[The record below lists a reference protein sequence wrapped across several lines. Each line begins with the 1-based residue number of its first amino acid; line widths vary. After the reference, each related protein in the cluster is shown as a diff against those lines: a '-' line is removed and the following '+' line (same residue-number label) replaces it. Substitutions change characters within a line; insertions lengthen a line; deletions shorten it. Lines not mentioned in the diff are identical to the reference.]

1 MKILVLCY
9 EYPPIGGGGGRVA
22 KSVAEQLVLRGH
34 EVRVQ
39 TAALGLL
46 SEKETIHGVQVFR
59 VASGRESPDTCRV
72 PEMGLYIATSV
83 IPVLRQCTRWN
94 PDVIHAHF
102 AMPTGV
108 LALAVNRLTRIPYV
122 LTAHL
127 GDVPGGVPAQTD
139 RLFKYAGGA
148 ARQVWKNAAGA
159 TAVSDFVRELAER
172 AYERPVQRIL
182 NGVDLTHRPPRPE
195 ELRAGPRHLVFLGRL
210 NAQKN
215 APLLLD
221 ALARIPNLPWQ
232 LTIIGDGPGLGAL
245 QQRIAQYWM
254 REKVKLAGW
263 RNAAEVAEILNTADV
278 LCMPS
283 SSEGMPVAAVEA
295 LRHGLAI
302 AGTDIPGL
310 RDVLAPDVNGA
321 TAPVGSVA
329 TYANVLRA
337 MLTNDARLL
346 AFRQASWDKAADFD
360 LPKIAAEYEAV
371 LEQCRRKRRGGG
383 TTP

>member
-1 MKILVLCY
+1 VRILVLCY

-39 TAALGLL
+39 TAALGFLN
-46 SEKETIHGVQVFR
+46 ERETINGVQVFR
-59 VASGRESPDTCRV
+59 IASGRQSPDTCRV
-72 PEMGLYIATSV
+72 PEMGLYVATSLL
-83 IPVLRQCTRWN
+83 PVLRQCTRWG
-94 PDVIHAHF
+94 PEVIHAHF

-108 LALAVNRLTRIPYV
+108 LAMVVSRLTKIPYV

-139 RLFKYAGGA
+139 RLFRYAGGV
-148 ARQVWKNAAGA
+148 ARRVWQHAAGA

-172 AYERPVQRIL
+172 AYQRPVQRIL
-182 NGVDLTHRPPRPE
+182 NGVDLTDRPARPA
-195 ELRAGPRHLVFLGRL
+195 ELCQSPRHLVFLGRL

-221 ALARIPNLPWQ
+221 ALARIPSLPWR
-232 LTIIGDGPGLGAL
+232 LTVIGDGPDMSAL
-245 QQRIAQYWM
+245 RQRIAQYWM
-254 REKVKLAGW
+254 AEKVTLAGW
-263 RNAAEVAEILNTADV
+263 RSAAEVAELLNTADV

-302 AGTDIPGL
+302 AGTEIPGL
-310 RDVLAPDVNGA
+310 RDVLAPGVNGL
-321 TAPVGSVA
+321 TAPVGDVA
-329 TYANVLRA
+329 AYANILRS
-337 MLTNDARLL
+337 MLTDGTRLL
-346 AFRQASWDKAADFD
+346 ALRQASWDKAAEFD

-371 LEQCRRKRRGGG
+371 LEACKRQTIRSAA
-383 TTP
+383 